1 MPWRRARRTSEAL
14 TEAWAEAS
22 ERLGGLH
29 RGLGGG
35 LGGLDG
41 GLGGLDGRLD
51 GSLARGGGQEQM
63 RERGGHS
70 LILLPETRRFRVL

>member
-1 MPWRRARRTSEAL
+1 M
-14 TEAWAEAS
+14 TEAWAETS

-41 GLGGLDGRLD
+41 GLGSLDGGLDG
-51 GSLARGGGQEQM
+51 GLARAGGQKQMLERGGGTP
-63 RERGGHS
+63 H
-70 LILLPETRRFRVL
+70 LFT

>member
-1 MPWRRARRTSEAL
+1 M

-41 GLGGLDGRLD
+41 GLGSLDGGLDG
-51 GSLARGGGQEQM
+51 GLARAGRQEQM

-70 LILLPETRRFRVL
+70 LILFPKTRRFRVL

>member
-1 MPWRRARRTSEAL
+1 M

-41 GLGGLDGRLD
+41 GLGSLDGGLD
-51 GSLARGGGQEQM
+51 GSLARAGGQEQM
-63 RERGGHS
+63 FERGGGTPH
-70 LILLPETRRFRVL
+70 LFT